1 MRAKSLI
8 LCVVAG
14 AAAVLLLAH
23 AGRTSPA
30 ESVSVHG
37 IGAKLFDRTL
47 TGDSTTIDTGPGGV
61 AAGYS
66 VLTIY
71 IVARTD
77 DRTGGDGTDGR
88 TLIPIYVTLNGDTGA
103 NYDFTYV
110 VRGGFGTFGH
120 GVLRGQRAWEMT
132 AHGSGGVGNYAAV
145 DRITIPDYTAAFGKV
160 GEATTASPDGMADD
174 DSETVVKSLGWRSD
188 AAIDRLTVSTRG
200 ANKLVAGSRLL
211 IYGS

>member
-1 MRAKSLI
+1 MRPRLLA
-8 LCVVAG
+8 LCAVAG
-14 AAAVLLLAH
+14 AAVALLFAH
-23 AGRTSPA
+23 EGRTSPTA
-30 ESVSVHG
+30 VVNVNG

-47 TGDSTTIDTGPGGV
+47 TGGSTTIDTGPGGV

-77 DRTGGDGTDGR
+77 DLTGGDGTDGG
-88 TLIPIYVTLNGDTGA
+88 TLIPIYVTLNGDTGP

-120 GVLRGQRAWEMT
+120 GVLRGQRAWELT
-132 AHGSGGVGNYAAV
+132 AHGSGGVGNYTAV
-145 DRITIPDYTAAFGKV
+145 DRITIPDSTAAFGKV
-160 GEATTASPDGMADD
+160 GEATTASPDGMADN

-188 AAIDRLTVSTRG
+188 AAIDELTISTHG

-211 IYGS
+211 IFGS